1 MVAVLVP
8 GLPATAAIAPL
19 QGLILRHA
27 GSAPTLAVAVNVG
40 AFSLGAAAGSALGG
54 AIVAA
59 GALRRTGLAG
69 AVPSL
74 GGLALTYLVLPRTG
88 TAQHTG
94 SAPVGTAV

>member
-27 GSAPTLAVAVNVG
+27 GSAPTLAVAVDVG
-40 AFSLGAAAGSALGG
+40 AFSLGAAAGG

-74 GGLALTYLVLPRTG
+74 GGLALTYLVLPPTG
-88 TAQHTG
+88 TTQHTG